1 MANPIADEVGSVE
14 AVLAAATAP
23 LGGSATGDLSVQME
37 RLTTQLQQLQ
47 TVNQA
52 ALESTRTNTQAVQ
65 ATTTSSKSS
74 GSSGSSIANTVL
86 SVLGTGLGLSPLI
99 SGIVHL
105 FGGGGGGSSEPPPL
119 VKFALPSSQSV
130 NAGVSSGAPGQAF
143 SVDYAQGGLPR
154 PVANSAPNI
163 TVQVQ
168 AMDSRSFLDHS
179 NDIALAV
186 RQAML
191 ESSVLNDV
199 VREA

>member
-1 MANPIADEVGSVE
+1 MANPIADNVE

-23 LGGSATGDLSVQME
+23 IGNSTAGDLTVQLE

-52 ALESTRTNTQAVQ
+52 ALESTRNNTQAVQ
-65 ATTTSSKSS
+65 ATAPKANSNESTGRSIGGTLLSIF
-74 GSSGSSIANTVL
+74 GS
-86 SVLGTGLGLSPLI
+86 GLGLSPLI
-99 SGIVHL
+99 SGIASL
-105 FGGGGGGSSEPPPL
+105 FGGGDDSSEPPPL
-119 VKFALPSSQSV
+119 VKFELPPSQSV
-130 NAGVSSGAPGQAF
+130 NAGVSSAVGGPVFG
-143 SVDYAQGGLPR
+143 VDYAQGGLPR
-154 PVANSAPNI
+154 PVTTSVPQQI